1 MWAQTTVVS
10 REEILIRVWKNP
22 LIIIIIIFMRQS
34 ATRWKE
40 EGMTEVVILP
50 ALCPGFSKCL

>member
-22 LIIIIIIFMRQS
+22 LIIIFFFMRRS

-50 ALCPGFSKCL
+50 ALCPGFSKFL